1 MTHICV
7 IGGERVLATVNIAY
21 TLFPGLNDIT
31 WKLFEGH
38 IASVVTLCYMKVIAN
53 YVKQLY
59 TFNE

>member
-53 YVKQLY
+53 
-59 TFNE
+59 